1 MSWPRGQDE
10 INAMLDSGELG
21 RITADLDLAK
31 HLTAEARRHV
41 KSAEVLASADPSLA
55 YAALHD
61 AIRKSLAAMLQAQGL
76 RATTSGGHL
85 AVQRAVRAQFQASMG
100 TLLRPIDRI
109 RVLRHTLEYPDSPT
123 WLSEDEIRDEIPY
136 ASAIV
141 EAAAKAI
148 DHLPVYTA
156 WSAKE
161 SDA

>member
-31 HLTAEARRHV
+31 HLIAEARRHV

-61 AIRKSLAAMLQAQGL
+61 AIRKSLA
-76 RATTSGGHL
+76 
-85 AVQRAVRAQFQASMG
+85 
-100 TLLRPIDRI
+100 
-109 RVLRHTLEYPDSPT
+109 
-123 WLSEDEIRDEIPY
+123 EDEIRDEIPY